1 MIILICFGV
10 MLICGLLMVINP
22 KLGVKPEK
30 LKNGITYEEA
40 VKKNKISGIIFIIIA
55 IILLLINLM

>member
-40 VKKNKISGIIFIIIA
+40 VKKNKISGIIFIINA
-55 IILLLINLM
+55 LC